1 MVNDAPVTHGY
12 SLLLNDVVR
21 QRLRVLRGRS
31 APLLHTHLPIQMRA
45 QKGQVCRVEVEEH
58 QPLLSM
64 VGHLE
69 PKKFDCSFAEGDVV
83 YVHSGNPLTNH
94 DHVQVTIFFFRN
106 NNSVVQT
113 VDIMVDIEQPLPSW
127 STDEE
132 GGWTRRERE
141 NQTEQGMHELNRAE
155 KTSPHAVD
163 DRVMILGQI
172 NVASLKSTSVS
183 ISPEVLR
190 INYDPEHEECRLSYT
205 SPDFGSKITNN
216 MDESVEVETGSI
228 SGTYA
233 PKLGL
238 PLAAGAAVG
247 GVQRWPLF
255 GQLVAFNRST
265 VYFFDHDC
273 QEALLQGYRYMHRKV
288 NSPQTDYIPMQVTI
302 WSRSDNGLRHS
313 VLREGIFI
321 KVSIINGQILKQP
334 VVRTFRQVNVTH
346 IGGSLSVLPRD
357 SISVPHDAVP
367 GLEYLDVNMT
377 KMQGPLQAQ
386 IVNLRDPT
394 RPVTSFRLLDL
405 RRGLIALQLLN
416 YAESLVKVGC
426 VSFGFGS
433 AVLKSFHAGR

>member
-1 MVNDAPVTHGY
+1 
-12 SLLLNDVVR
+12 
-21 QRLRVLRGRS
+21 
-31 APLLHTHLPIQMRA
+31 
-45 QKGQVCRVEVEEH
+45 
-58 QPLLSM
+58 
-64 VGHLE
+64 
-69 PKKFDCSFAEGDVV
+69 
-83 YVHSGNPLTNH
+83 
-94 DHVQVTIFFFRN
+94 
-106 NNSVVQT
+106 
-113 VDIMVDIEQPLPSW
+113 MVDIEQPLPSW
-127 STDEE
+127 STDKQDR
-132 GGWTRRERE
+132 WTKKEQE
-141 NQTEQGMHELNRAE
+141 NQTEEVMRGVNRAE
-155 KTSPHAVD
+155 KHSLHTVEG
-163 DRVMILGQI
+163 RVMILGQI

-216 MDESVEVETGSI
+216 MDGSVEVETGSI

-255 GQLVAFNRST
+255 GQVVAFNR
-265 VYFFDHDC
+265 
-273 QEALLQGYRYMHRKV
+273 R
-288 NSPQTDYIPMQVTI
+288 
-302 WSRSDNGLRHS
+302 
-313 VLREGIFI
+313 GITTRL
-321 KVSIINGQILKQP
+321 S
-334 VVRTFRQVNVTH
+334 VNVTH

-416 YAESLVKVGC
+416 YAESLVKVGY
-426 VSFGFGS
+426 VSYRS
-433 AVLKSFHAGR
+433 D